1 MKKQSK
7 LSIHGVEYILRICFQ
22 LLFQIGIV
30 FISAGTFDIGIR
42 ILLYFI
48 LLTGSYMTSLLMIIY
63 RNPEVLNERT
73 KNIEVNTESWDK
85 ILLPVYV
92 ICTFVVMNIFIGLDI
107 RYGWRHL
114 DFRYFFVGLILY
126 IFSIVIV
133 TKSMIENKYF
143 ESSSRIQAERN
154 QSVVSTGIYSI
165 VRHPGYSSIIIWAL
179 SIPLITGIIC
189 TLIPSVSIIII
200 IFVRTYLEDRML
212 KKELKGY
219 RAYSKKV
226 KYRIIPYIW

>member
-7 LSIHGVEYILRICFQ
+7 ISIHGVKYILRICFQ

-30 FISAGTFDIGIR
+30 FISGGTFDIGIR

-48 LLTGSYMTSLLMIIY
+48 LLTGSYMASLLMIIY

-107 RYGWRHL
+107 RYGWGHL